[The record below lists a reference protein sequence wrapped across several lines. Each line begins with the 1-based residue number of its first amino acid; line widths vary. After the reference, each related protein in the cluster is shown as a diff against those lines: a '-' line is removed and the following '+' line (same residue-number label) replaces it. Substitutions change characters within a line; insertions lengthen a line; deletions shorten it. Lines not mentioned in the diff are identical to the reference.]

1 MSFHETGLKDD
12 EICCICMEARSNMIL
27 SCTHNYC
34 ENCIKEW
41 HVTSNTC
48 PICRAKHGEN
58 DGFLLAD
65 KPDYY
70 VLQDDLSR
78 SIFQITEPSTRKSS
92 SSNNNNAN
100 ESSSDSDSD

>member
-1 MSFHETGLKDD
+1 MSFHETDLKDD
-12 EICCICMEARSNMIL
+12 EICCICMDSRSNMIL

-34 ENCIKEW
+34 EQCIKEW

-70 VLQDDLSR
+70 ILQEDLSR
-78 SIFQITEPSTRKSS
+78 SILQITEPPIKNSPT
-92 SSNNNNAN
+92 NYNAN
-100 ESSSDSDSD
+100 ESGTDSDSD